1 VPIYRVESAP
11 DKVSEV
17 RAVACSVSGLV
28 QLKREPSLISTC
40 NIRRAGGLETMQ
52 GCTLRLANAGRDGGV
67 ICARALAGRTGE
79 LPADHGLASSGR
91 GTAAGRSRGRLAQSL
106 DASRQS
112 VILLRRHL
120 LLTNLHYC
128 YRNKP
133 CALFLNKSHL
143 GPVSRYGAGQ
153 GSHVSIDPVCHSCI
167 TEDARRFALKFL
179 PRPIGRAPSATRR
192 LRRRHCRSQYGRPVR
207 NGASLQRDDASALR
221 QNAAAK
227 FLGARLMAVRSPSL
241 TAIGYVNSY
250 FHWDFPK
257 FNISCVTMSRRP
269 QYLVDSPEERCISKG
284 RSAAI
289 TVGYWA
295 ADIRTLAT
303 KCCYE
308 VTGGE
313 LRVSA
318 GACPRM
324 HRKFGKRL
332 A

>member
-1 VPIYRVESAP
+1 
-11 DKVSEV
+11 
-17 RAVACSVSGLV
+17 
-28 QLKREPSLISTC
+28 
-40 NIRRAGGLETMQ
+40 MQ
-52 GCTLRLANAGRDGGV
+52 GCALRFAFERRDSGAV
-67 ICARALAGRTGE
+67 CARALEGRTGAP
-79 LPADHGLASSGR
+79 PADQGLASSDR
-91 GTAAGRSRGRLAQSL
+91 GTAAGRSRGRLARSL

-112 VILLRRHL
+112 VILLRKHF
-120 LLTNLHYC
+120 LLTILHYC
-128 YRNKP
+128 YSNK
-133 CALFLNKSHL
+133 LLDGVRRKSH
-143 GPVSRYGAGQ
+143 RGQ
-153 GSHVSIDPVCHSCI
+153 PRLLRGSMAPGCHSCI
-167 TEDARRFALKFL
+167 TRRREAICTQVFAKTDRSC
-179 PRPIGRAPSATRR
+179 PKCEVPASAGGTTDRGTGGALETRR
-192 LRRRHCRSQYGRPVR
+192 SLRRE
-207 NGASLQRDDASALR
+207 DDTPLR
-221 QNAAAK
+221 QNAAAP
-227 FLGARLMAVRSPSL
+227 LLESRLMAVRNLSL
-241 TAIGYVNSY
+241 TAIDYVNLY

-257 FNISCVTMSRRP
+257 FNISCVSTSGLP
-269 QYLVDSPEERCISKG
+269 QYLVDSPEGRCISEG